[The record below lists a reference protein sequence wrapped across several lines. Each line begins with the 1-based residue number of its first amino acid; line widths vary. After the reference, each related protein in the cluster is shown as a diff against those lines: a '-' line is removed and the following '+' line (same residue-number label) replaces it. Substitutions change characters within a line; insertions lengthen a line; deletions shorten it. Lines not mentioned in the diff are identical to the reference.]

1 MRINIVFQIHDPRN
15 KLKKAVSTTTKK
27 KYGYHEFERRIGK
40 DTKLARS
47 ITKNSIISFGQNLIT
62 FYKI

>member
-1 MRINIVFQIHDPRN
+1 MRTDVVFQIHNPRI

-40 DTKLARS
+40 DTK
-47 ITKNSIISFGQNLIT
+47 
-62 FYKI
+62 

>member
-1 MRINIVFQIHDPRN
+1 MRINVVIQIYGPRI

-40 DTKLARS
+40 DTK
-47 ITKNSIISFGQNLIT
+47 
-62 FYKI
+62 